1 MDIITKYPELAQYVE
16 NINGSLRLNAEG
28 TQQYLNQQYTEKQ
41 AAYAETI
48 AADRNKQ
55 EAQFN
60 NRANQIA
67 QSTFHADGS
76 DSYYGVDAY
85 TVREVAK
92 NYLNDN
98 SLFGGDDNQI
108 NEALKELGYM
118 DESVR
123 QAIIQNKD
131 AIRDLALEYQNTET
145 SIDALTTSFL
155 QANVENDFGDK
166 IRESLGQD
174 LELYTLTENQLAT
187 RVGEIAQYLLEADND
202 INT

>member
-48 AADRNKQ
+48 TADRNKQ

-67 QSTFHADGS
+67 QSTFHANGS